1 MHATN
6 EQMAIILGWIKHE
19 GPASW
24 YWSDNNDQ
32 YIMQYKDFNPI
43 ADLNH
48 AALVEQRL
56 AELGLMHDYLNKL
69 ILSLVWDRET
79 PPVGT
84 SDYRFLLWELCATAT
99 AQTRCDAAW
108 ATWHAWKEQQ

>member
-6 EQMAIILGWIKHE
+6 EQMAIILAWIKHE

-24 YWSDNNDQ
+24 YWSDSNDR

-43 ADLNH
+43 ANLNH

-56 AELGLMHDYLNKL
+56 AALGLELQYVSHIGRLNKDAHGASTMWRY
-69 ILSLVWDRET
+69 I
-79 PPVGT
+79 
-84 SDYRFLLWELCATAT
+84 TAS

-108 ATWHAWKEQQ
+108 PTWQAWKEQGK